1 MARKKKNLFG
11 WGSAKKSRQTT
22 PATGGIA
29 ASLARAKGSRT
40 KASSFGGYSIRRT
53 ESGEYVIP
61 KIDPDSRFEDLTQAK
76 RFIRSYKSNPVK
88 FDRCVKTVKKR
99 GGAANAYAV
108 CTAAG
113 TRGKQRNARKRFWI
127 VTDNG
132 DLLNTYGTKAEA
144 EKYLRLL
151 KQQSPSIT
159 ARVKDSHRENPAN
172 AAAQAFEEFHGRPSE
187 EVVTVTQKIH
197 YHGNLA
203 AIGELKA
210 LIGVP
215 VGGGKFTLKGF
226 DGAIL
231 CENEEK
237 TQLFVRGGN
246 QKVPTEEWNFPA
258 KKELYDLGEVRVVE
272 YFTTKDHL
280 GKKDGGTAIYVHKFD
295 PPYPELIYD
304 VKNKQ
309 LLFAGGGYSMPP
321 EGIDH

>member
-1 MARKKKNLFG
+1 MKTKRK
-11 WGSAKKSRQTT
+11 
-22 PATGGIA
+22 P
-29 ASLARAKGSRT
+29 
-40 KASSFGGYSIRRT
+40 
-53 ESGEYVIP
+53 
-61 KIDPDSRFEDLTQAK
+61 
-76 RFIRSYKSNPVK
+76 SNPAK
-88 FDRCVKTVKKR
+88 FDRC
-99 GGAANAYAV
+99 G
-108 CTAAG
+108 
-113 TRGKQRNARKRFWI
+113 RNKRKRK
-127 VTDNG
+127 TG
-132 DLLNTYGTKAEA
+132 
-144 EKYLRLL
+144 
-151 KQQSPSIT
+151 
-159 ARVKDSHRENPAN
+159 NPAD

-187 EVVTVTQKIH
+187 EVITVTQKIH

-215 VGGGKFTLKGF
+215 VGGGKFALRGF
-226 DGAIL
+226 EGAIL

-246 QKVPTEEWNFPA
+246 QKVPIEEWNFPA
-258 KKELYDLGEVRVVE
+258 KKELYDLGEVRIVE

-304 VKNKQ
+304 VKSRQ